1 MTLDEERTLFA
12 AWAIIS
18 SPLVLGFD
26 TRDDA
31 VVAKYWPIV
40 ANKRALAINSAWAGH
55 PGELLKQSPLM
66 TANHSVPD
74 GARCETIK
82 DGIGREAT
90 LPLWLAYLKPLPEGE
105 VAALVVN
112 LGERAG
118 VPTTIT
124 LQEIL
129 SVLPPGSGDDE
140 SGRAQA
146 KSFAV
151 MDVWTSSTDAPAV
164 SAASPWAPSVSAHN
178 SSFVVFTPLSETD

>member
-40 ANKRALAINSAWAGH
+40 ANKHALSINSAWAGH
-55 PGELLKQSPLM
+55 PGELLKLSPLM

-74 GARCETIK
+74 GARCETVSRGK
-82 DGIGREAT
+82 GREAQ
-90 LPLWLAYLKPLPEGE
+90 LPLWLAYVKPLPQGK

-112 LGERAG
+112 LGERG
-118 VPTTIT
+118 GFPTTIT

-129 SVLPPGSGDDE
+129 SVLPGSDDLSE
-140 SGRAQA
+140 RAQA

-151 MDVWTSSTDAPAV
+151 RDVWTSSTDAPLV
-164 SAASPWAPSVSAHN
+164 SAANPWAPSVSAHN
-178 SSFVVFTPLSETD
+178 SSFVVFTPLKTDRS